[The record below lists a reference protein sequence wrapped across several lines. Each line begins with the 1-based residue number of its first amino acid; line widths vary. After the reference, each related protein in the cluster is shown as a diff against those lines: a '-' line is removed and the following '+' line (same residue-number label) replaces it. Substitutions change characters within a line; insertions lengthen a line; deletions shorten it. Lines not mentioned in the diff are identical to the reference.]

1 VNKALLILSIV
12 IFLITYSIGLT
23 LYGPFGRHSYE
34 ASAQH
39 IQELEQILQDA
50 HNISDQLEDRKQML
64 ENPHWIRY
72 MAQRYGYVLPGDT
85 IIVYPEKQLE
95 QIQPFHMPSLPVREP
110 PDTVYTNTLIMAVS
124 AGIALLFYLLSL
136 VLLLLWRRSLKD

>member
-1 VNKALLILSIV
+1 
-12 IFLITYSIGLT
+12 
-23 LYGPFGRHSYE
+23 
-34 ASAQH
+34 
-39 IQELEQILQDA
+39 
-50 HNISDQLEDRKQML
+50 
-64 ENPHWIRY
+64 

-95 QIQPFHMPSLPVREP
+95 QIQPFDMPSLPVREP

>member
-1 VNKALLILSIV
+1 VNKALLILSTA
-12 IFLITYSIGLT
+12 IFLIIYSIGLT
-23 LYGPFGRHSYE
+23 IYGPFGRHNYD

-39 IQELEQILQDA
+39 IQQLEQILEEA
-50 HNISDQLEDRKQML
+50 RNVSDLLEDRKQML

-85 IIVYPEKQLE
+85 IIVYPERQLE
-95 QIQPFHMPSLPVREP
+95 QIQPFHMPSLPVRET
-110 PDTVYTNTLIMAVS
+110 PDTVYPNTLILAVS
-124 AGIALLFYLLSL
+124 AGIALLFYLLSV